1 MCLWEQLFQVSFWT
15 TSSMVY
21 YFVPW
26 PPPKSLWS
34 SLHHT
39 VSEVSK
45 AQFISCHWAPTFM
58 RSITPTCLCSTPSC
72 AFTLYLNKIKTL
84 LWPVGLYKIYMIWS
98 LPVSHFL
105 LVFPLVTHCMPHWY
119 SLNTPY
125 QALAYLSVL
134 TVHFLSAWNIF
145 H

>member
-1 MCLWEQLFQVSFWT
+1 MCPWEQLFQVSCLNYFFYGLLFCASAT
-15 TSSMVY
+15 TQVFM
-21 YFVPW
+21 
-26 PPPKSLWS
+26 S